1 MENMEV
7 KKVLDSFRD
16 KKVFITGH
24 TGFKGSWLTYW
35 LNQYGAKIMGL
46 SLAPVTSPNLFEL
59 LGLESNCD
67 SRIGDINDA
76 VLVDD
81 LISNFQPDF
90 IFHLAAQ
97 PLVRYSYKNPLETFN
112 TNIIGTANV
121 LNACLQVNNKCTVI
135 CVTTDK
141 VYHNYEW
148 EYPYRENDR
157 LGGFDP
163 YSASKA
169 AAEIVIDAYR
179 NSFYSNRNISVASV
193 RAGNVIGGGDWTDDR
208 LIPDF
213 IKSIS
218 TGSHITLRNPQAIR
232 PWQHV
237 LDPLFGYLTL
247 ATKLESNSKEYEGA
261 WNFGPNT
268 SEATTVLQVSE
279 LLLEVFEEG
288 EIKIESDSNQMHEA
302 GILKLDISKAMDKL
316 KWEPRWDTQTSIR
329 LTANWYRQFLE
340 GENPERLVDGDIKKF
355 TLG

>member
-7 KKVLDSFRD
+7 TQVLNSFRD

-35 LNQYGAKIMGL
+35 LNQHGANILGL
-46 SLAPVTSPNLFEL
+46 SLAPKTNPNLFEL
-59 LGLESNCD
+59 LGLESKCD

-90 IFHLAAQ
+90 VFHLAAQ
-97 PLVRYSYKNPLETFN
+97 PLVRYSYRNPIETFN

-121 LNACLQVNNKCTVI
+121 LNACLKINKKCTVI

-141 VYHNYEW
+141 VYQNKEW

-157 LGGFDP
+157 LGGYDP

-169 AAEIVIDAYR
+169 AAELVINSYR
-179 NSFYSNRNISVASV
+179 NSFFINGTISVASV
-193 RAGNVIGGGDWTDDR
+193 RAGNVIGGGDWTEDR

-213 IKSIS
+213 IKSI
-218 TGSHITLRNPQAIR
+218 TKGSHISIRNPEAIR

-237 LDPLFGYLTL
+237 LDPLFGYLSL
-247 ATKLESNSKEYEGA
+247 AFRLDTDSKEFEGA
-261 WNFGPNT
+261 WNFGPIT
-268 SEATTVLQVSE
+268 SEATTVLQVCN
-279 LLLEVFEEG
+279 LLLEVFEKAQ
-288 EIKIESDSNQMHEA
+288 IQTDRDSNQPHEA
-302 GILKLDISKAMDKL
+302 GILKLDISKATDKL
-316 KWEPRWDTQTSIR
+316 KWIPRWDTHTSIR

-340 GENPERLVDGDIKKF
+340 GENPEKLVDNDIKKF
-355 TLG
+355 TIG